1 MRVKVVATLGPASM
15 DYEKMKAMVGHGV
28 RIFRLNFSH
37 SDAGFFAPVVKM
49 IRELEN
55 ELDLPLTVMGDLCGP
70 KIRIGEIEN
79 SPRQVFKG
87 SVVRLG
93 LPGENRGGT
102 DQPFISL
109 DMPELLKGLE
119 PGMPVSL
126 SDGMLQFRVVRTIAQ
141 DRLYEL
147 EAANSGILS
156 SHKGIAFPG
165 KFHPMP
171 ALTAKDRRDL
181 HEGID
186 IGIDAVALS
195 FVQSVEDVT
204 DLKGEI
210 ARHGTWIPVVSK
222 LERKNALDD
231 LDAILAASDAIMVA
245 RGDLGLECP
254 LSELPVIQKR
264 ILRACRHAQKGSI
277 VATQMLLSMVKNPI
291 PTRAES
297 TDVANAILDGA
308 DCVMLSEET
317 AIGDYPVEAVRFI
330 SEIAHNA
337 EDYYLERLQVTDV
350 VNIGIGGSDLGPPD
364 GLRGTQGLRPP
375 RPAGPF
381 RLQRRRHPSG
391 GGAQASRCPRR
402 PSSSSPP
409 RPSPPRR
416 PWPTPTRPRTG
427 FWKRPGSEFRR
438 SRHFVAMSTNTDMV
452 REFGIDPRTCSSS
465 GTGSAD
471 ATPCG
476 RPSACPS
483 PSISAWTV
491 SRSCWRAPTSVDEH
505 FRSAPLERNIPV
517 LMALLGIWYANFF
530 GAESHAIL
538 PYDQYLH
545 RFPAYLQQADMESNG
560 KRSPAGG
567 SRGLRHRSGHL
578 GRAGD
583 QRPARLLSAHPPG
596 HPAGPLP
603 ISSPRPSSL
612 NPIGAPPILLSNFFA
627 QTEALMQ
634 GKTAARSGRRW
645 RRAGQGRTEIE
656 RLLPTR
662 VFPGNRPTN
671 SILFPK
677 LTPRSWAP

>member
-55 ELDLPLTVMGDLCGP
+55 ELHLPLTVMGDLCGP
-70 KIRIGEIEN
+70 KIRIGEIKN

-93 LPGENRGGT
+93 LPDEDRGGT

-126 SDGMLQFRVVRTIAQ
+126 SDGMLQFRVVRTLAQ

-171 ALTAKDRRDL
+171 ALTAKDRKDL

-317 AIGDYPVEAVRFI
+317 AIGDYPLDAVRFI

-337 EDYYLERLQVTDV
+337 EDYYLERLQAPYAPKKEKNPGKYLAYAAALLADNAESRALVCHSTSGNTARLFSSRRPAQPIYALTPDERV
-350 VNIGIGGSDLGPPD
+350 IRYLNFFWGVRPRRSDERYADHLERVEHFVENSDLFKPGD
-364 GLRGTQGLRPP
+364 NVVLT
-375 RPAGPF
+375 
-381 RLQRRRHPSG
+381 SG
-391 GGAQASRCPRR
+391 Q
-402 PSSSSPP
+402 
-409 RPSPPRR
+409 
-416 PWPTPTRPRTG
+416 PTPGQMET
-427 FWKRPGSEFRR
+427 
-438 SRHFVAMSTNTDMV
+438 HTNQIKI
-452 REFGIDPRTCSSS
+452 F
-465 GTGSAD
+465 
-471 ATPCG
+471 
-476 RPSACPS
+476 
-483 PSISAWTV
+483 
-491 SRSCWRAPTSVDEH
+491 
-505 FRSAPLERNIPV
+505 
-517 LMALLGIWYANFF
+517 Y
-530 GAESHAIL
+530 
-538 PYDQYLH
+538 
-545 RFPAYLQQADMESNG
+545 
-560 KRSPAGG
+560 K
-567 SRGLRHRSGHL
+567 
-578 GRAGD
+578 
-583 QRPARLLSAHPPG
+583 
-596 HPAGPLP
+596 
-603 ISSPRPSSL
+603 
-612 NPIGAPPILLSNFFA
+612 
-627 QTEALMQ
+627 
-634 GKTAARSGRRW
+634 
-645 RRAGQGRTEIE
+645 
-656 RLLPTR
+656 
-662 VFPGNRPTN
+662 
-671 SILFPK
+671 
-677 LTPRSWAP
+677 